1 MPATP
6 HTVLLRIFPFLAWPR
21 PGKKSLS
28 DDVLA
33 GITVALVVIP
43 QSLAYAQLAGVP
55 AYFGLYASLL
65 PSIAVAVMLE
75 ASSELGESASGGGVA
90 APIAGDLIRL
100 WLEGSP

>member
-6 HTVLLRIFPFLAWPR
+6 HPGLLRLFPFLAWPR

-28 DDVLA
+28 DGVLA

-65 PSIAVAVMLE
+65 PSIVGVMFGSSAQLSTGPVAITSL
-75 ASSELGESASGGGVA
+75 LNA
-90 APIAGDLIRL
+90 ATIAPLAPMGRDA
-100 WLEGSP
+100 